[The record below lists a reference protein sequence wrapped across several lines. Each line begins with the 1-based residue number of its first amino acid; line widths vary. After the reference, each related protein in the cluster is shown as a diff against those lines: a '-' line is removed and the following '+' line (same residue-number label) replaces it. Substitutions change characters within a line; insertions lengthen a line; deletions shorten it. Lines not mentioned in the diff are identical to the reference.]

1 MSRLGREPI
10 CGNGRLWRKAAVHG
24 HVSCHQLKFKGPGFD
39 FDAKGWLAILAAIAI
54 VALILTLPQLLHWL
68 F

>member
-1 MSRLGREPI
+1 MSD
-10 CGNGRLWRKAAVHG
+10 
-24 HVSCHQLKFKGPGFD
+24 HQLKFKGPGFD